1 MTTNN
6 GKEVFNRGTG
16 LLVIEAR
23 YSNPNGDPD
32 TESDPR
38 TLDGDGRGII
48 SPVSFK
54 RKLRDL
60 IEDPNSLAMQSAQET
75 IGLDDIN
82 HYKILE
88 HRGRNRQEISRM
100 PAEQFKATY
109 WDARVFGNTFLES
122 LENAGDQNDRSHFI
136 STGTVQFGMGV
147 SVTPVEIERLTM
159 TSKAGVEEGKD
170 RGMAPLGYRVVKHG
184 LYYMPYFVNPMM
196 ARKSGCNA
204 KDIELLKF
212 LIPLAYR
219 NTASASR
226 PHIEII
232 HAWYV
237 EHKTPLGSCPDA
249 KILDA
254 LIPKKENGAPDEP
267 SNSLND
273 YNVPEKLPEEIVE
286 RIKDFEDL
294 ITKIW

>member
-6 GKEVFNRGTG
+6 SKDAFNRATG
-16 LLVIEAR
+16 LLVIEVR

-88 HRGRNRQEISRM
+88 HRGRNRQEISGM
-100 PAEQFKATY
+100 PAEQFKAAY

-122 LENAGDQNDRSHFI
+122 LENAGDQADRSHFI

-147 SVTPVEIERLTM
+147 SVAPIEIERLTM

-184 LYYMPYFVNPMM
+184 LYYMPFFVNPMM
-196 ARKSGCNA
+196 ARKSGCDP

-232 HAWYV
+232 HAWYA

-249 KILDA
+249 QILDA
-254 LIPKKENGAPDEP
+254 LTPKKKDGVPDEP
-267 SNSLND
+267 SNSLDD
-273 YNVPEKLPEEIVE
+273 YNVPEELPKEIVE
-286 RIKDFEDL
+286 RIKVCEDL
-294 ITKIW
+294 IARI